1 MIACAQLVNVDRRE
15 CSDPMKI
22 AAIEVF
28 VLGLPFKSV
37 FVLAG
42 GVAGSAD
49 QLSHRVLV
57 KLTTASGVVGWGEA
71 TPTPRWTY
79 ETTETIVSTLR
90 RYLAPVAI
98 GIEVWNLDALHR
110 AMDRAISPG
119 VTPGSP
125 LAKSAIDVA
134 AHDAWGRAL
143 GVPVY
148 QLLGGCR
155 RRQFDLSWMI
165 SVQAP
170 AEAQRLAHEGLADG
184 YTVFDAKVGMH
195 GEIGDRELL
204 QLTRNVIGARTL
216 QVDANR
222 GYRLGAAIRQSRHFA
237 DLGVTLFEQPLDG
250 FNLSGYRRLCA
261 ASAVPIGID
270 ESLRSVPDLIEYVR
284 ADAIGVAVAKV
295 QRNSG
300 LYRSRQLC
308 ETAWAAGLELS
319 LSGLTETD
327 LGLAAGLHL
336 AAAFDIN
343 PLQLNGPQYIDTP
356 FMHERIW
363 RGGGTVELPTG
374 PGLGV
379 EVDEV
384 YVRRHALEVGL

>member
-1 MIACAQLVNVDRRE
+1 MN
-15 CSDPMKI
+15 I
-22 AAIEVF
+22 AAVEVF
-28 VLGLPFKSV
+28 VLGFPFKST

-42 GVAGSAD
+42 GVAGAANA
-49 QLSHRVLV
+49 LSHRVLV
-57 KLTTASGVVGWGEA
+57 KLTTASGAVGWGEA

-90 RYLAPVAI
+90 HYLAPAVV
-98 GIEVWNLDALHR
+98 GIPVWNLDALHR
-110 AMDRAISPG
+110 AMERAINPG
-119 VTPGSP
+119 VTTGSP

-155 RRQFDLSWMI
+155 REAFDLTWMV
-165 SVQAP
+165 SVEQP
-170 AEAQRLAHEGLADG
+170 ADAERVVGEGLAAG
-184 YTVFDAKVGMH
+184 YTMFDAKIGMH
-195 GEIGDRELL
+195 GEAGDLDLL
-204 QLTRNVIGARTL
+204 RRARRAAGSCRL

-222 GYRLGAAIRQSRHFA
+222 GYRVDAALRQARRFEA
-237 DLGVTLFEQPLDG
+237 LEIALFEQPLNG
-250 FNLSGYRRLCA
+250 FNLSGYRRLQA
-261 ASAVPIGID
+261 ASPVPIGID
-270 ESLRSVPDLIEYVR
+270 ESLRSVADLLEYVR

-295 QRNSG
+295 QRNAG

-308 ETAWAAGLELS
+308 DAAEAAGLELS

-356 FMHERIW
+356 FLRERVW
-363 RGGGTVELPTG
+363 AGGGRVRLPHG

-384 YVRRHALEVGL
+384 HVRRHALEVPLG

>member
-1 MIACAQLVNVDRRE
+1 
-15 CSDPMKI
+15 MKI
-22 AAIEVF
+22 ANIEVF
-28 VLGLPFKSV
+28 TLGFRFKSV

-42 GVAGSAD
+42 GVAGDAST
-49 QLSHRVLV
+49 LSHRVFV
-57 KLTTASGVVGWGEA
+57 KLTTESGATGWGEA

-90 RYLAPVAI
+90 KYLAPAVI

-110 AMDRAISPG
+110 AMEQAISPG

-125 LAKSAIDVA
+125 LAKSALDVA

-143 GVPVY
+143 NVPLY

-155 RRQFDLSWMI
+155 RDVFDLTWMV
-165 SVQAP
+165 SVQRP
-170 AEAQRLAHEGLADG
+170 ADAQRLVAEGLDAG
-184 YTVFDAKVGMH
+184 YTMFDVKIGMH
-195 GEIGDRELL
+195 GLAGDLDLVR
-204 QLTRNVIGARTL
+204 RSRSAAGSRSL

-222 GYRLGAAIRQSRHFA
+222 AYRVDAALRLARQFEE
-237 DLGVTLFEQPLDG
+237 LGVALFEQPLNG
-250 FNLSGYRRLCA
+250 FNLSGYRRLQA
-261 ASAVPIGID
+261 ASPVPIGID

-295 QRNSG
+295 QRNAG

-308 ETAWAAGLELS
+308 EAAEAAGLELS

-343 PLQLNGPQYIDTP
+343 PLALNGPQYIDTP
-356 FMHERIW
+356 FLAERIW
-363 RGGGTVELPTG
+363 KGGGQVRLPHG

-379 EVDEV
+379 EVDEA
-384 YVRRHALEVGL
+384 YMRRHAIEVSGV